1 MKITTLFL
9 ALIPVAFL
17 MLALSVES
25 LIESRLFLSLSI
37 ISCSLMFRIASK
49 PAPAPKQEQK
59 QRQSYKYAS
68 QEH

>member
-17 MLALSVES
+17 ILALSLES

-37 ISCSLMFRIASK
+37 ISGSLILRLASK

-59 QRQSYKYAS
+59 QRESYKYAS